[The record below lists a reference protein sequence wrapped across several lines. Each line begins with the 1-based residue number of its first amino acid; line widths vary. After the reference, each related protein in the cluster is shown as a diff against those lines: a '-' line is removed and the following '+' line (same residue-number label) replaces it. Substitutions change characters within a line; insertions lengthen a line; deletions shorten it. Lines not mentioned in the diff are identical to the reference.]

1 LLDSIYQIGA
11 VQEGYDNSLS
21 SLLTR
26 ISARHVIGIIFEN
39 TASNK
44 IRYQKSELGEFS
56 SPTLHLYRRDFSG
69 RPGLFLTGNISGQ
82 DIDKIRKIVSNA
94 KDTNSTEVQKFVR
107 DKILWFPKGKLVT
120 NERLLKSLSENRK
133 NELSQ
138 IFYEFQ
144 KRGKKIAKDVLK
156 ILLEDEPERTLL
168 TIMIQKSSDRRPQY
182 VGQIQEYKEF
192 FKKGVLSKKDEATE
206 KLTCSI
212 CNKRELIQTFVEKP
226 LPFYV
231 ADKPMF
237 FPDADHKQSRKGF
250 PLCDKC
256 YLETQKGIRFIEE
269 KLNYSIP
276 SVKSNKSEI
285 NFWLIPHLNDY
296 ELMKE
301 FKNDFGK
308 NKNLYLNSLKDLCS
322 TLRTISKHDHHERAA
337 IESFL
342 RFSAL
347 FYMLDSHALVRVIN
361 YIQGIYP
368 SQLQKIFEIKNR
380 IDDTYPFQILSKS
393 YGQMTFSVGFPIFVL
408 FYKDTSSQWQSQLIS
423 IMEKIFTGQQIPVDE
438 VTQIIN
444 VKVRELSLKSL
455 DLKSLS
461 ETVNLGLMLLEFLIN
476 LNGTVRDDILPEN
489 SVPLLREVEDVQK
502 FIDSHTNILS
512 DGTSRAIFATGVCVG
527 ILLEIQQQ
535 LYNKAAPFW
544 SRLNRLN
551 LDLERLKELFPEVK
565 SKLSMYHEKGYD
577 TIIDYLGVNE
587 ISKINWSSTIPEEN
601 INFVFTVGLSYGYM
615 LKRGYL
621 KP

>member
-1 LLDSIYQIGA
+1 
-11 VQEGYDNSLS
+11 
-21 SLLTR
+21 
-26 ISARHVIGIIFEN
+26 
-39 TASNK
+39 
-44 IRYQKSELGEFS
+44 
-56 SPTLHLYRRDFSG
+56 
-69 RPGLFLTGNISGQ
+69 
-82 DIDKIRKIVSNA
+82 
-94 KDTNSTEVQKFVR
+94 
-107 DKILWFPKGKLVT
+107 
-120 NERLLKSLSENRK
+120 
-133 NELSQ
+133 
-138 IFYEFQ
+138 
-144 KRGKKIAKDVLK
+144 
-156 ILLEDEPERTLL
+156 
-168 TIMIQKSSDRRPQY
+168 
-182 VGQIQEYKEF
+182 
-192 FKKGVLSKKDEATE
+192 
-206 KLTCSI
+206 
-212 CNKRELIQTFVEKP
+212 
-226 LPFYV
+226 
-231 ADKPMF
+231 MF

-285 NFWLIPHLNDY
+285 NFWLIPHLNDH